1 MLEKKWKIFPT
12 KKVIE
17 VKYNKKVFG
26 TSKLLRHINGIQ
38 DTNIQ
43 IPKFEQTMLT
53 LKRLRLR
60 EVNVQVQ

>member
-12 KKVIE
+12 EKVIE

-26 TSKLLRHINGIQ
+26 TSNLLRHINGIQ

-53 LKRLRLR
+53 LKWLRLR
-60 EVNVQVQ
+60 EVNV